1 MTYLVI
7 DRHTGAST
15 LQEYMDDEALE
26 CLERVVGDRVVYL
39 GEEVM
44 IVEMP

>member
-7 DRHTGAST
+7 DLYTGAST
-15 LQEYMDDEALE
+15 LEEHMDDETLE
-26 CLERVVGDRVVYL
+26 WLERVVGDRVVYL